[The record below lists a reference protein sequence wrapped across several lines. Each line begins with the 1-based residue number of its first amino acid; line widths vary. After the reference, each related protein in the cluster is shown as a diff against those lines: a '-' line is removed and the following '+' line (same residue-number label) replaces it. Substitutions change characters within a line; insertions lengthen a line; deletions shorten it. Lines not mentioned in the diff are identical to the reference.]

1 MTKSENKK
9 LAIHGGTPVR
19 KEPYPPWPNYG
30 EEEVQAAVEVLR
42 SGKYARQSG
51 SKVGEFEK
59 AYAKTFGVKHA
70 LAVSSGTAA
79 IHVALAALGVGP
91 GDDVIN
97 TSHCF
102 IGTATPVVHA
112 GAVPVFADIDPR
124 TFNID
129 PLKIEKK
136 ITQFTKAIVPVHLNG
151 CPADM
156 DPILEIARKHKLF
169 VVEDAAQAHGAKYK
183 GRLVGT
189 IGDFGCFSFWED
201 KLMTTAGEGGMVL
214 TNDDDLAK
222 KARMVHHHGE
232 LKEDGS
238 YYKGERLYY
247 HTMLGYNFRMTEVQG
262 AIGLAQLNKLDG
274 YIKKRRDNAHYLTSL
289 LSKAEGIIPPYE
301 PEYAYHVFY
310 KYIIRLNRQFI
321 GATAK
326 EFVDALTAEGI
337 PCSRR
342 YPTPLHQQPV
352 FVNHS
357 GFSGSKAPF
366 EKPWY
371 KGETQYGNGLP
382 NAEQLP
388 EVLVR
393 IVMQPTLS
401 HEDVED
407 VYAAIEKVA
416 EYYRKKGS

>member
-129 PLKIEKK
+129 PQKIEKK

-310 KYIIRLNRQFI
+310 KYIIRINKQFI

-352 FVNHS
+352 FVNHN
-357 GFSGSKAPF
+357 GFSGSNAPF

-371 KGETQYGNGLP
+371 KGKTQYGNGLP